1 MFANYALPERYKHA
15 PIDNVQVGSNQMA
28 LFRPRDRSLAYRWPR
43 RRGLCYAARQ
53 AGGEVLRNV
62 AQCGSGGKTC
72 PLVLL
77 CNHL

>member
-1 MFANYALPERYKHA
+1 MA
-15 PIDNVQVGSNQMA
+15 P
-28 LFRPRDRSLAYRWPR
+28 FRPRDSSLAYRWPR

-72 PLVLL
+72 PLVYYVII
-77 CNHL
+77 CNKLARDWARCLRVIQRSGLAIVL